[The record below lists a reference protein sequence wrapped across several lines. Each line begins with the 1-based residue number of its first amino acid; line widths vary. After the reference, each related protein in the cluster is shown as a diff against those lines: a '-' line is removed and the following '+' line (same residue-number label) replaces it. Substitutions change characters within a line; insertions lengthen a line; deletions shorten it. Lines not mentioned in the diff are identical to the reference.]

1 LDLIVGKDKYS
12 VQEANVSQLVDSAT
26 TPNSGKK
33 RRRRRRRKKCHNII
47 IVATHFHLETGI
59 GTTDGPGQEHG
70 RHIDQLV
77 PDSHG

>member
-1 LDLIVGKDKYS
+1 MDLVVGKDKYS

-26 TPNSGKK
+26 TPNSGKTK
-33 RRRRRRRKKCHNII
+33 KKKKKKCHNII